1 MIAQRQH
8 LASHSVIS
16 TTSRTLGRKFDPVT
30 RTRANLNA
38 SRMTPT
44 SQRPLSLESTSVHT
58 IKNSAQTS
66 VEGEIE
72 TAYPLIERHG
82 PGDGVITL
90 NVGGKNF
97 HTLRSTVSQNA
108 VLMDLV
114 MRAEKNCETTP
125 ESNAIFVDR
134 DPKHFGMILNHL
146 RNRADGIHL
155 PSTSRSMLNL
165 AKPTATGKNQGRPGR
180 NAKSMLRG
188 LTPTSHA
195 LSPESHIHLPKD
207 SLILAEMYFEAVH
220 YQIPELSDRICS
232 KQGLT
237 RIFQFFGSQ
246 NPFQMAATAMVTGK
260 RMLAV
265 MGTLAT
271 GLGGWAYAQVL
282 TAKQKMVSKSDK
294 DVGDGE
300 EIQLWDVLDRSLK
313 QYRGETVGTK
323 NLDLGEKR

>member
-1 MIAQRQH
+1 MIALRQH
-8 LASHSVIS
+8 LASNSATS
-16 TTSRTLGRKFDPVT
+16 TTNRALGRRFNPFVMT
-30 RTRANLNA
+30 TTHQNA
-38 SRMTPT
+38 SKRTPT
-44 SQRPLSLESTSVHT
+44 SRRPLSSETTSVNTVKH
-58 IKNSAQTS
+58 SAQTS
-66 VEGEIE
+66 AKGEME
-72 TAYPLIERHG
+72 TVYPVIERHG

-108 VLMDLV
+108 VLMDHV
-114 MRAEKNCETTP
+114 MRAEKNCETASD
-125 ESNAIFVDR
+125 SNAIFIDR
-134 DPKHFGMILNHL
+134 DPKHFGLILNHL

-155 PSTSRSMLNL
+155 PSASRRMLNL
-165 AKPTATGKNQGRPGR
+165 AKPSAGVNGG
-180 NAKSMLRG
+180 NAISMLG
-188 LTPTSHA
+188 SLAPTSHA

-220 YQIPELSDRICS
+220 YQIPELSNRICS

-265 MGTLAT
+265 LGTLAT

-282 TAKQKMVSKSDK
+282 TARQKMVSKSDN
-294 DVGDGE
+294 DGIE
-300 EIQLWDVLDRSLK
+300 GEDIQLWDVLDRSMK
-313 QYRGETVGTK
+313 QYRGEKVDTK
-323 NLDLGEKR
+323 DLNLGQKK